1 MEYNQPSEIVKDL
14 SFGIDAREKIMHGV
28 DKLTSAVK
36 STLGASGKCVIYEDA
51 LGKPVIT
58 KDGVTVAESVVLYD
72 PVENIGAT
80 LIKEAARNTVKE
92 AGDGTTTATVLA
104 HSLLHLANNK
114 KYAQTVRPIKEGILS
129 GMNKVIGYLD
139 KNAVEVKNDMLESVA
154 EISCN
159 NDKALGKV
167 ISQAYSKVGKDGV
180 VLMEESETHD
190 TYVKFVEGTRIDC
203 GLKSPHFIT
212 DKDKGKAE
220 LDNPY
225 VLIVSSPIPNI
236 RKIQSVL
243 EFVIKQKRSLLIVAG
258 VEQQPLAALLANKVK
273 GNIKVNVVDLPGF
286 GPTKQD
292 TIEDLAILTGA
303 KVINE
308 ELGDDLDLIEPSVLG
323 EAIKT
328 ITDDNH
334 TVLQTPDLVHVSFVD
349 RVKEIKEKVKKEK
362 NPFFKKK
369 LQERLA
375 MLNGKVAMI
384 KVGAGSKIEMKE
396 KKDRVEDALHATRA
410 ALDEGIVPG
419 GGIALMTC
427 FNDNVVDEAFE
438 NNDQIEGYRVVMEA
452 IREPFA
458 KIMNNAGLD
467 EAAIW
472 RQIHEFDGM
481 SDERTVKF
489 TTGFDARTETVV
501 DMMKSG
507 IIDPVKV
514 TRVALEKAVSV
525 AGTILTTECIIINE
539 HKDEDEATQQ
549 MVGGFGMM

>member
-28 DKLTSAVK
+28 DKLADAVK

-92 AGDGTTTATVLA
+92 AGDGTTTATVIA
-104 HSLLHLANNK
+104 QALLHAANEK
-114 KYAQTVRPIKEGILS
+114 KITPMIREIREGILS
-129 GMNKVIGYLD
+129 AKNKVIDYLN
-139 KNAVEVKNDMLESVA
+139 KVSIKVTKKMLHNVSI
-154 EISCN
+154 ISCN
-159 NDKALGKV
+159 NDIALGKI

-190 TYVKFVEGTRIDC
+190 TYVKIVEGTRIDC

-212 DKDKGKAE
+212 DKDKGKAV

-225 VLIVSSPIPNI
+225 VLIVTSPIPNI

-243 EFVIKQKRSLLIVAG
+243 EFVIKQKRSLLIVAD
-258 VEQQPLAALLANKVK
+258 VEQQPMAALLANKVK

-303 KVINE
+303 KIINE
-308 ELGDDLDLIEPSVLG
+308 ELGDDLDLIQPDVLG
-323 EAIKT
+323 EAIKA

-334 TVLQTPDLVHVSFVD
+334 TVLQTPDLVHPSFVD
-349 RVKEIKEKVKKEK
+349 RVKGIEEKIKNEK

-369 LQERLA
+369 LRERLA

-384 KVGAGSKIEMKE
+384 KVGADSKVEMKE
-396 KKDRVEDALHATRA
+396 KKDRVEDAIYATKA
-410 ALDEGIVPG
+410 ALQEGIVPG
-419 GGIALMTC
+419 GGVALL
-427 FNDNVVDEAFE
+427 DASYAIIPESD
-438 NNDQIEGYRVVMEA
+438 GEA
-452 IREPFA
+452 ILLEAIKSPYA
-458 KIMNNAGLD
+458 TVLHNAALEHFESGKVGIGID
-467 EAAIW
+467 VIKNKQVNMVEA
-472 RQIHEFDGM
+472 
-481 SDERTVKF
+481 
-489 TTGFDARTETVV
+489 
-501 DMMKSG
+501 G
-507 IIDPVKV
+507 IIDPVLV
-514 TRVALEKAVSV
+514 TKTALKNAVSV
-525 AGTILTTECIIINE
+525 ATTIFSADCVISNVRVNE
-539 HKDEDEATQQ
+539 SN
-549 MVGGFGMM
+549 

>member
-1 MEYNQPSEIVKDL
+1 MEYNQPSEIVKNL

-28 DKLTSAVK
+28 DKLTNAVK

-104 HSLLHLANNK
+104 HSLLHLANEK
-114 KYAQTVRPIKEGILS
+114 KYAQSVRPIKEGILS
-129 GMNKVIGYLD
+129 GLKKVNEYLD
-139 KNAVEVKNDMLESVA
+139 KNAVEVKDDMLESVA

-159 NDKALGKV
+159 NDKILGKI
-167 ISQAYSKVGKDGV
+167 ISQAYSEVGKDGV

-190 TYVKFVEGTRIDC
+190 TYVKFVEGTRINC
-203 GLKSPHFIT
+203 GLKSPYFIT

-220 LDNPY
+220 LENPY

-236 RKIQSVL
+236 RKIQNVL
-243 EFVIKQKRSLLIVAG
+243 EFVIKQKRSLLIIAS
-258 VEQQPLAALLANKVK
+258 VEQQPMAALLANKVK

-328 ITDDNH
+328 ITDGTH

-349 RVKEIKEKVKKEK
+349 RVKSVEEKIKEEK
-362 NPFFKKK
+362 DPFFKKK
-369 LQERLA
+369 LRERLA

-384 KVGAGSKIEMKE
+384 KVGANSKVEMKE
-396 KKDRVEDALHATRA
+396 KKDRVEDAIYATKA
-410 ALDEGIVPG
+410 ALQEGIVSG
-419 GGIALMTC
+419 GGVALLDAS
-427 FNDNVVDEAFE
+427 FSIVPEND
-438 NNDQIEGYRVVMEA
+438 GEA
-452 IREPFA
+452 ILLEAIKSPYA
-458 KIMNNAGLD
+458 TILDNAALEYKEYNKAGIGIDVVNNA
-467 EAAIW
+467 
-472 RQIHEFDGM
+472 
-481 SDERTVKF
+481 K
-489 TTGFDARTETVV
+489 V
-501 DMMKSG
+501 DMIKEG
-507 IIDPVKV
+507 IIDPVLV
-514 TRVALEKAVSV
+514 TKTALKNAVSV
-525 AGTILTTECIIINE
+525 ATTIFSADCVINNIRVLNE
-539 HKDEDEATQQ
+539 
-549 MVGGFGMM
+549 GN